1 MIKVSV
7 IVPNYNHAPYLRQRI
22 DSILNQTYQDFEL
35 ILLDDCSID
44 KSEEVLLSYK
54 DHPKVTHL
62 VFNVQNSGSTFK
74 QWNRGIELAQGEY
87 IWIAESDDWAE
98 PKFLETLMH
107 EFEQNPNVGLAYV
120 ASKGADGDGNM
131 TYSNEID
138 NTGETIVYPSKFYI
152 EKFLSVDNS
161 IWNASMM
168 MFKRQLFPSVE
179 EQSLY
184 STMKYCGDWFFYLL
198 VAEKG
203 FDVLEVKQTLNNFRV
218 HKNNVSNNA
227 KTNGLTFLEGLDIY
241 SYLKPKLSVK
251 NVLLTSKDWAKKYC
265 KSERRQHYSKET
277 QRQVVD
283 KMKQNHTLI
292 WFFYHIFDIYYGFK
306 FKRKLLCLE

>member
-1 MIKVSV
+1 MISV

-22 DSILNQTYQDFEL
+22 KSILNQTYQDFEL
-35 ILLDDCSID
+35 ILLDDCSTDNSIEIL
-44 KSEEVLLSYK
+44 SEYSK
-54 DHPKVTHL
+54 HPKVSQT
-62 VFNVQNSGSTFK
+62 VFNDQNSGSTFK
-74 QWNRGIELAQGEY
+74 QWNKGVELAQGEY

-98 PKFLETLMH
+98 PEFLESLMH
-107 EFEQNPNVGLAYV
+107 EFEQRPNVGLAYV
-120 ASKGADGDGNM
+120 ASKVADGDGNM

-138 NTGETIVYPSKFYI
+138 NTGEAIAYTSKFYI

-168 MFKRQLFPSVE
+168 MFKRELFPTVE
-179 EQSLY
+179 QQQLY

-203 FDVLEVKQTLNNFRV
+203 FDILEVKQTLNNFRV

-227 KTNGLTFLEGLDIY
+227 KTAGLTFLEGLDIY

-265 KSERRQHYSKET
+265 KSKRRQYYSKET
-277 QRQVVD
+277 QQKIIE
-283 KMKQNHTLI
+283 KMKENHTLMWTFI
-292 WFFYHIFDIYYGFK
+292 PFFDIYYQFK
-306 FKRKLLCLE
+306 FNRNLLSIE

>member
-1 MIKVSV
+1 MPKVSV
-7 IVPNYNHAPYLRQRI
+7 IVPNYNHAPYLNQRI
-22 DSILNQTYQDFEL
+22 DSILNQSYQDFEL
-35 ILLDDCSID
+35 ILLDDCSTDNSRDILD
-44 KSEEVLLSYK
+44 SYK
-54 DHPKVTHL
+54 NHSKVRQD
-62 VFNVQNSGSTFK
+62 VFNDQNSGSTFK
-74 QWNRGIELAQGEY
+74 QWNKGVELAQGEY

-98 PKFLETLMH
+98 PEFLETLMY
-107 EFEQNPNVGLAYV
+107 EFEQHPNIGLAYV
-120 ASKGADGDGNM
+120 ASKGADGGGNL

-168 MFKRQLFPSVE
+168 MFKRELFPTN
-179 EQSLY
+179 EQQQLY

-198 VAEKG
+198 VVEKG

-218 HKNNVSNNA
+218 HKNNVSNKA
-227 KTNGLTFLEGLDIY
+227 KTDGLTFLEGLDIY
-241 SYLKPKLSVK
+241 SYLKPKLSVPD
-251 NVLLTSKDWAKKYC
+251 VLSSSKGWAKKFC
-265 KSERRQHYSKET
+265 KTKRRQHYSKDT

-283 KMKQNHTLI
+283 KMRQSHILV
-292 WFFYHIFDIYYGFK
+292 WFFYHVFDIYYWFK